1 MGHSDRDIAATPM
14 PTSPVP
20 HWIRRNRGTLVPGRP
35 WIQEPIDQL
44 TAPPVSVRPATAVA
58 TPRSSISI
66 SGTNVS
72 APKNDPARTPRIRI
86 AVGMPRLA
94 DSVPRGSSFGT
105 PTASRTAPATNSG
118 SATRSR
124 RWPAYWSNATPMPA
138 RTAGTVRRRGAPAW
152 AAPPRVFS
160 LGSIRTTAGTISGG
174 TARKTQRQDSSSAT
188 TPAMDGPM
196 IAGSTQALAMAE
208 NSLGRIASG

>member
-1 MGHSDRDIAATPM
+1 M
-14 PTSPVP
+14 
-20 HWIRRNRGTLVPGRP
+20 PGRP

-94 DSVPRGSSFGT
+94 SSVPRGSSFGT
-105 PTASRTAPATNSG
+105 PTASRAAPAAKSA

-124 RWPAYWSNATPMPA
+124 RWPAYCSSATPTPA
-138 RTAGTVRRRGAPAW
+138 RTAGTVRRRGVPAP

-160 LGSIRTTAGTISGG
+160 LGSISRTAGTISGG
-174 TARKTQRQDSSSAT
+174 TARNTQRHDSASAT

-196 IAGSTQALAMAE
+196 IAGSTQALAIAE
-208 NSLGRIASG
+208 NSRGRRASG